1 MSRIAG
7 VLRRTFGIVRNHVGT
22 DHLGNKYYLVP
33 EQKTWTGRL
42 VRAKR
47 MVVAANP
54 TEYEYVEGSIPMEW
68 DAWIRGKRKE
78 PPTIEE
84 LLKNEAYREQIKL
97 KAKEVEEKDLAL
109 QAKEYEEGLVATP
122 TRTLAKGHA
131 ASTSF
136 GKQEISKD
144 PTSTANTFQPGS
156 WMPEP
161 KK

>member
-7 VLRRTFGIVRNHVGT
+7 VLRRAFGIIREHVGT
-22 DHLGNKYYLVP
+22 DHLGNKYYIIP

-54 TEYEYVEGSIPMEW
+54 TEYEYIEGSIPMEW
-68 DAWIRGKRKE
+68 DAWIRGRRKK
-78 PPTIEE
+78 PPSIEE
-84 LLKNEAYREQIKL
+84 LLKNETYREQIKL

-122 TRTLAKGHA
+122 ARTVAKGHA
-131 ASTSF
+131 AATSF
-136 GKQEISKD
+136 GKQEITEE

-156 WMPEP
+156 WMPTS

>member
-7 VLRRTFGIVRNHVGT
+7 VLRRAFGLVRNHVGT
-22 DHLGNKYYLVP
+22 DHLGNKYYIIP

-54 TEYEYVEGSIPMEW
+54 TEFEYIEGSIPMEW
-68 DAWIRGKRKE
+68 DAWIRGRRRE
-78 PPTIEE
+78 PPSIEE
-84 LLKNEAYREQIKL
+84 LRKNESYRVQIKI
-97 KAKEVEEKDLAL
+97 KAQELDERDLTL

-122 TRTLAKGHA
+122 TKTLAKGHA
-131 ASTSF
+131 AATSF
-136 GKQEISKD
+136 GKQELSED

-156 WMPEP
+156 WMPNP

>member
-7 VLRRTFGIVRNHVGT
+7 VLRRTFGVVREHVGT
-22 DHLGNKYYLVP
+22 DTLGNKYYIIP

-42 VRAKR
+42 IRAKR

-54 TEYEYVEGSIPMEW
+54 SEYEYTEGSIPMEW
-68 DAWIRGKRKE
+68 DAWIRGRRKE
-78 PPTIEE
+78 PPSVEE

-97 KAKEVEEKDLAL
+97 KGKEVEERDLAL
-109 QAKEYEEGLVATP
+109 QAKEYEDGLVATP
-122 TRTLAKGHA
+122 LKTTAKGHA

-136 GKQEISKD
+136 GKEEFSAD

-156 WMPEP
+156 WMPNP

>member
-7 VLRRTFGIVRNHVGT
+7 LLRRTFGIMRDHVGT
-22 DHLGNKYYLVP
+22 DHLGNKYYIIP

-47 MVVAANP
+47 IVEAANP
-54 TEYEYVEGSIPMEW
+54 NEFQYTEGSIPTEW
-68 DAWIRGKRKE
+68 DAWIRGRRKV
-78 PPTIEE
+78 PPSIEE
-84 LLKNEAYREQIKL
+84 LLKNESYREQIKV
-97 KAKEVEEKDLAL
+97 KAKEVEEREIAL
-109 QAKEYEEGLVATP
+109 QAKEYEDGLVATP
-122 TRTLAKGHA
+122 ARTLAQGHA

-136 GKQEISKD
+136 GKQEFSED

-156 WMPEP
+156 WMPNP

>member
-7 VLRRTFGIVRNHVGT
+7 VIRRTFGIVREHVGT
-22 DHLGNKYYLVP
+22 DHLGNKYYIIP

-42 VRAKR
+42 IRAKR

-54 TEYEYVEGSIPMEW
+54 TEYEYTASSLPTEW
-68 DAWIRGKRKE
+68 DAWIRGRRKE
-78 PPTIEE
+78 PPSIEE
-84 LLKNEAYREQIKL
+84 LLKNESYREQIKH
-97 KAKEVEEKDLAL
+97 KAKEVEEKELAL

-122 TRTLAKGHA
+122 ARTVAKGHA
-131 ASTSF
+131 AATSF
-136 GKQEISKD
+136 GKQEITED

-156 WMPEP
+156 WMPTS